1 MIEEI
6 EIGGYRLLN
15 GFKADLGALTVIIGA
30 NATGK
35 SSFID
40 CLQFISRCCEFT
52 FDRAGGNQLGSG
64 QLLTADGRTSVLEW
78 RLVFAKPSDGHWE
91 DFPLQ
96 NDPLVYKAVLGHD
109 KLGRILPKYEVLENL
124 KPAPG
129 YEQPLKFLE
138 ATPYRRQIFDRI
150 KHRLIPFDEVE
161 EAQDLFIKE
170 PGVEQADQPE
180 DQLSQSSLRES
191 ALLLSQMRFHNEY
204 PVPSAA
210 RYMLSSMTFYPGFDV
225 THSSVLRTKAA
236 EIRPVTW
243 LVPSGENLGTV
254 LHEIFTRHA
263 YRRAAEDFRDY
274 LKSAFPKFEE
284 ITCETTFGAQSQIL
298 VRLQERDTSRQME
311 IWELSDGM
319 LRFLCLAAALLNPLP
334 PPLIAIDEPELG
346 LHPGLLPVVAD
357 MIKEAAERTQVL
369 ITTHS
374 PELLDCFALE
384 DVAVMTRAAD
394 EVRSNWHRPASRES
408 LAHML
413 QEVTSGT
420 LGDLHRSGE
429 LEAGA

>member
-6 EIGGYRLLN
+6 EIDGYRLLN
-15 GFKADLGALTVIIGA
+15 SFKADLGALTVIIGA

-40 CLQFISRCCEFT
+40 CLQFIGRCCEFT
-52 FDRAGGNQLGSG
+52 LDHAGGNQLGSG
-64 QLLTADGRTSVLEW
+64 QLLTADGRTAELKW
-78 RLVFAKPSDGHWE
+78 RLVFAKPLADDWK

-96 NDPLVYKAVLGHD
+96 NDPLVYKAVLGRD
-109 KLGRILPKYEVLENL
+109 KLGRILSKYEVLENL

-129 YEQPLKFLE
+129 YENPLKFLE
-138 ATPYRRQIFDRI
+138 ATPHRRQIFDRI
-150 KHRLIPFDEVE
+150 QHRLIPFDEVE
-161 EAQDLFIKE
+161 GAQDLHVRE
-170 PGVEQADQPE
+170 PSVEQATQKE
-180 DQLSQSSLRES
+180 DQLSQTSLRES
-191 ALLLSQMRFHNEY
+191 ALLLSQMRFPNEY

-210 RYMLSSMTFYPGFDV
+210 RYMLSSMAFYPGFDV

-236 EIRPVTW
+236 EIRPITW
-243 LVPSGENLGTV
+243 LARSGENLGTV
-254 LHEIFTRHA
+254 LHEVFTRHA
-263 YRRAAEDFRDY
+263 YRQAAQGFRDY

-298 VRLQERDTSRQME
+298 VRLQEKDTSRQME

-319 LRFLCLAAALLNPLP
+319 LRFLCLAAVLLNPQP

-357 MIKEAAERTQVL
+357 MIKEAAEHTQVL

-374 PELLDCFALE
+374 PDLLNHFAIE
-384 DVAVMTRAAD
+384 DVAVMTRAEN
-394 EVRSNWHRPASRES
+394 EVKSNWYRPASRKS
-408 LAHML
+408 LARML
-413 QEVTSGT
+413 REAIGGT